1 MLKGTLSGLRKFSV
15 TESPLKL
22 KALYFT
28 LNTLFIFKVFKF
40 LPLLFFGHVEK
51 KFDKVRQ
58 IRLISKFM
66 TSQPGK
72 QANYMTHI
80 IFPSKGNQTMK
91 FGR

>member
-1 MLKGTLSGLRKFSV
+1 MLKDALSGLRKFSV

-58 IRLISKFM
+58 IRLISKIYDVTTWE
-66 TSQPGK
+66 TSK
-72 QANYMTHI
+72 LHDTYHI
-80 IFPSKGNQTMK
+80 SQ
-91 FGR
+91 